1 MTQAELRDELLE
13 AMATR
18 LDSFDMVELG
28 DLVQGDLW
36 LNGELD
42 RAKKEVYALLMEA
55 MKKLS
60 RLAARLDYLEK
71 EKN

>member
-1 MTQAELRDELLE
+1 MTQSEFRDELLE

-60 RLAARLDYLEK
+60 RLATRLDYLEK
-71 EKN
+71 ENN